1 MYPIMTLSS
10 FAAELYRSASLSKVI
25 SWDTLYLVFK
35 DRFLLQPK
43 PDLDVQDSFWLPSVD
58 VLSSQGNGDFTVTQ
72 EPCQASFATFSI
84 AIVAQAFQPSRNVS
98 ASSILKGEGVRCVSH
113 DAVAYAFKAVSRSVG

>member
-10 FAAELYRSASLSKVI
+10 FEAELYRSASLSKVI

-43 PDLDVQDSFWLPSVD
+43 PDLDAQDSFWLPSGD
-58 VLSSQGNGDFTVTQ
+58 VLSSQGNGDFTVSHK
-72 EPCQASFATFSI
+72 PCQASFTTFSVAI
-84 AIVAQAFQPSRNVS
+84 ATQAFQPGPQRLTQAQFSKAKR
-98 ASSILKGEGVRCVSH
+98 L
-113 DAVAYAFKAVSRSVG
+113 DA